1 MRFASAGIYAEKQKE
16 NISFQLG
23 AMLLNKQDKQ
33 IHWNVAAKAHDDYL
47 NTKINWSN
55 SGTATFCGEL
65 SSQSKFIKTEKS
77 ADADIHINPTQLIL
91 NDTIWQVS
99 PSQINI
105 NDGKIQISHFEVRHD
120 SQFLRLD
127 GNISKLPEDELT
139 LQLNDINLDYIFG
152 SLNIKHVVFGGQAT
166 GIFSIAGLLNKEIR
180 LSTKQFDVINFAY
193 NHSLLGN
200 LHLFSQ
206 WERETKGILLQGK
219 ISQSNTDDTRIE
231 GYIFPT
237 RDSLHLSFDAN
248 RLNLEFLRPFMD
260 NILSNA
266 TGRATGKL
274 DFYGKFKALN
284 VTGDAFVDNFT
295 FDIGYLNTSFS
306 VTDTVHMT
314 PTSIYFN
321 DASLRDRNGKLA
333 KVKGIL
339 HHKNFKNLSYDIGI
353 SGLQNFLVYN
363 MTEKLSPIYYGTI
376 YGSGAAT
383 INGDLV
389 KTNIDVN
396 MSTCLLYTSPSP
408 RDA

>member
-1 MRFASAGIYAEKQKE
+1 M
-16 NISFQLG
+16 
-23 AMLLNKQDKQ
+23 
-33 IHWNVAAKAHDDYL
+33 H
-47 NTKINWSN
+47 
-55 SGTATFCGEL
+55 
-65 SSQSKFIKTEKS
+65 
-77 ADADIHINPTQLIL
+77 
-91 NDTIWQVS
+91 TI
-99 PSQINI
+99 
-105 NDGKIQISHFEVRHD
+105 
-120 SQFLRLD
+120 
-127 GNISKLPEDELT
+127 T
-139 LQLNDINLDYIFG
+139 
-152 SLNIKHVVFGGQAT
+152 
-166 GIFSIAGLLNKEIR
+166 
-180 LSTKQFDVINFAY
+180 
-193 NHSLLGN
+193 SLLGN

-206 WERETKGILLQGK
+206 WERETKGIFYYKVK

-237 RDSLHLSFDAN
+237 SDSLHLSFDAN

-363 MTEKLSPIYYGTI
+363 MTEKNSALFITAQYMEAELQLSTGI
-376 YGSGAAT
+376 
-383 INGDLV
+383 L
-389 KTNIDVN
+389 
-396 MSTCLLYTSPSP
+396 
-408 RDA
+408 

>member
-1 MRFASAGIYAEKQKE
+1 M
-16 NISFQLG
+16 
-23 AMLLNKQDKQ
+23 
-33 IHWNVAAKAHDDYL
+33 
-47 NTKINWSN
+47 
-55 SGTATFCGEL
+55 
-65 SSQSKFIKTEKS
+65 
-77 ADADIHINPTQLIL
+77 
-91 NDTIWQVS
+91 
-99 PSQINI
+99 
-105 NDGKIQISHFEVRHD
+105 
-120 SQFLRLD
+120 
-127 GNISKLPEDELT
+127 T

-219 ISQSNTDDTRIE
+219 ISQPNTDDTRIE

-333 KVKGIL
+333 KAKGIL
-339 HHKNFKNLSYDIGI
+339 HHKNFKNLSYDIGFRGYRI
-353 SGLQNFLVYN
+353 FWYINRQKNSALFITAQYMEVELQ
-363 MTEKLSPIYYGTI
+363 LSTGI
-376 YGSGAAT
+376 
-383 INGDLV
+383 L
-389 KTNIDVN
+389 
-396 MSTCLLYTSPSP
+396 
-408 RDA
+408 